1 MLEVNGQTATSY
13 WLHLSACWNLM
24 VNGCQTS
31 PATKRLD
38 PIVRMMA
45 AVSVSSSY

>member
-1 MLEVNGQTATSY
+1 MLMLEVNGQTATSY

-31 PATKRLD
+31 PASKLSFHKYHHLFMK
-38 PIVRMMA
+38 I
-45 AVSVSSSY
+45 

>member
-1 MLEVNGQTATSY
+1 MLVWKIVFFRSY
-13 WLHLSACWNLM
+13 VIFVPFAFSY
-24 VNGCQTS
+24 GCQTS